1 MTRRLFRSLAFAAL
15 LAAML
20 SMGSAPI
27 RAGSFVYHFS
37 EPSSGPLCGENVS
50 GLLKGEILLA
60 GRDETQFTAHINLRG
75 EFVGDSHTFH
85 LSGAGTEQFDSFPI
99 ELSFSG
105 RAISE
110 GGDVNVTFEGVML
123 VIEPGIRPE
132 IVSLT
137 FHHC

>member
-1 MTRRLFRSLAFAAL
+1 MTRRLFRSLAFAAS

-20 SMGSAPI
+20 SMGTAPI
-27 RAGSFVYHFS
+27 RADSFVYHFS
-37 EPSSGPLCGENVS
+37 EPSSGPLCGENVT
-50 GLLKGEILLA
+50 GLLEGEMLLA
-60 GRDETQFTAHINLRG
+60 GTDETQFTAHINLRG

-85 LSGAGTEQFDSFPI
+85 LSGAETEQFDSFPF

-110 GGDVNVTFEGVML
+110 GRDVNVTFEGVIR
-123 VIEPGIRPE
+123 VIAPGIQPQ

-137 FHHC
+137 AHC